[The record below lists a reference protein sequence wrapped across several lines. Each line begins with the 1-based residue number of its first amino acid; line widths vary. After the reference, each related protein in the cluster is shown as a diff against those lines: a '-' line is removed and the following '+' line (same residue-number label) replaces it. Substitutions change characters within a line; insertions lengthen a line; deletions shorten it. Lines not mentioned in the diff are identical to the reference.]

1 MLANPEPLRRELAL
15 ALPDR
20 PFDLRF
26 WDGSELAPTA
36 PGGPVFTVRSPAAVA
51 HLLRAPGQL
60 GLGRAYAAGELDADD
75 LDKVIGLLDTFQAPA
90 IDTPTRLRLTLAAA
104 RACGLMKPPPI
115 PASELRPRG
124 RRHSRERDARAV
136 RHHYDVSNE
145 FFALFLDVSMT
156 YSCALF
162 SRTLDSLEG
171 SWGTHPRGEPGANLR
186 GEPDAD
192 RGGQPDADRRDE
204 PGAEPPRLTLEQA
217 QTAKRELICKK
228 LALREGER
236 VLDVGCGWGSFVIHA
251 AANHGVSAVGI
262 TLSPAQAELARE
274 RVAEAGLRD
283 RVEIRVAD
291 YRDLG
296 ATGEGYDAIASIGM
310 VEHVG
315 ASQIDLYA
323 RQLAGLLQPGGRLLN
338 HGISRLRHGEA
349 EAGPFSERY
358 VFPDA
363 APLHVSRVALA
374 LERAGIEPLHVE
386 GLRGDYAETLS
397 HWIERL
403 DANLE
408 QAERLAGAERV
419 RVWRL
424 YLRAAR
430 NGFRTGFTSI
440 FQILGRRA

>member
-1 MLANPEPLRRELAL
+1 MPLAQPESLRRELAQ
-15 ALPDR
+15 ALPER
-20 PFDLRF
+20 PFAVRF
-26 WDGSELAPTA
+26 WDGSELESTV
-36 PGGPVFTVRSPAAVA
+36 PGGPAFTVRSPAAIA

-60 GLGRAYAAGELDADD
+60 GLGRAYAAGELEADD
-75 LDKVIGLLDTFQAPA
+75 LDRVIGLLDTFEAPA
-90 IDTPTRLRLTLAAA
+90 IDTRTRLRLTLAAV
-104 RACGLMKPPPI
+104 RACGLMAPPPI

-145 FFALFLDVSMT
+145 FFALFLDESMT

-162 SRTLDSLEG
+162 SRELDSLEG
-171 SWGTHPRGEPGANLR
+171 SWGTHPPSE
-186 GEPDAD
+186 
-192 RGGQPDADRRDE
+192 RR
-204 PGAEPPRLTLEQA
+204 PPTLEQA
-217 QTAKRELICKK
+217 QAAKRELICRK

-251 AANHGVSAVGI
+251 AANYGVQAVGI
-262 TLSPAQAELARE
+262 TLSPAQAELARR
-274 RVAEAGLRD
+274 RVAEAGLED
-283 RVEIRVAD
+283 RVEIRVSD

-296 ATGEGYDAIASIGM
+296 ATEAGRHSPSTEAGRHAPSARIPVSASERYDAIASIGM

-315 ASQIDLYA
+315 ANQIDLYA
-323 RQLAGLLQPGGRLLN
+323 RQLASLLPPGGRLLN
-338 HGISRLRHGEA
+338 HGIARLRHGEA

-363 APLHVSRVALA
+363 APLHVSRVTLA

-386 GLRGDYAETLS
+386 GLREDYAETLS

-403 DANLE
+403 DANRTR
-408 QAERLAGAERV
+408 AEELAGPERV